1 MIVAPSVLAMDYSKV
16 EESLHLLNQ
25 SQAKWLHFDVMDG
38 HFVPNLTFGPDILR
52 GLDQLSGKIMD
63 VHLMIDEPQKY
74 AQNFIDNGA
83 DQITIHIECFESV
96 EALKAF
102 IHELK
107 DKGVWVGVTSK
118 PATPLEWIIEVID
131 LVDTVL
137 IMSVEPGFGGQAF
150 MPEVLDKIKTID
162 QLRKE
167 KNLDFYIQ
175 VDGGINLETG
185 KLAKEAG
192 VDVLVA
198 GSFVFKNDIIET
210 VDKLCQL

>member
-83 DQITIHIECFESV
+83 DQITIHIECFDSV
-96 EALKAF
+96 DDLKAF
-102 IHELK
+102 IHQLK
-107 DKGVWVGVTSK
+107 QKGVWVGVTSK
-118 PATPLEWIIEVID
+118 PATPLDWIVEVLD

-150 MPEVLDKIKTID
+150 MPEALDKIKYMNE
-162 QLRKE
+162 LRKE
-167 KNLDFYIQ
+167 KKLDFYIQ

-185 KLAKEAG
+185 LQAKEAG

-210 VDKLCQL
+210 VGKLCQL